1 MVTIFALQD
10 SVLDPANL
18 PGSADLNRL
27 VHDGLSYA
35 PDMNDGLCL
44 STRGGGSMRITRN
57 GADILVNGV
66 RVSTPNVIAKNGVIH
81 YLEGVCYPFSETALL
96 YTKLYIQIP
105 PAEQCT
111 TSGTGGESS
120 KKSASSVVV
129 VSKMALLGLSIASF
143 VVYLWM

>member
-18 PGSADLNRL
+18 PGSAVLNRL

-44 STRGGGSMRITRN
+44 PTRGGSSIRITRN

-66 RVSTPNVIAKNGVIH
+66 RISTPNVIAKNGVIH
-81 YLEGVCYPFSETALL
+81 YLEGVCYPLSEIALL
-96 YTKLYIQIP
+96 
-105 PAEQCT
+105 
-111 TSGTGGESS
+111 
-120 KKSASSVVV
+120 
-129 VSKMALLGLSIASF
+129 LLSCI
-143 VVYLWM
+143 

>member
-10 SVLDPANL
+10 SVFDPANL
-18 PGSADLNRL
+18 PSADLNRL

-81 YLEGVCYPFSETALL
+81 YLEGVCYPLSEIALL
-96 YTKLYIQIP
+96 
-105 PAEQCT
+105 
-111 TSGTGGESS
+111 
-120 KKSASSVVV
+120 
-129 VSKMALLGLSIASF
+129 LLSCI
-143 VVYLWM
+143 